1 MLDLNPNVPAIAL
14 QEVETAPIS
23 SLGRPILH
31 RLNFTIQP
39 GEFVTLLG
47 LNGAGKS
54 TLLRSLVGLTPLR
67 QGTIRI
73 YGVEVSPRSLPQ
85 VRREVGMLFQGGA
98 LVRQLSAI
106 ENVLCGRL
114 GALSPWQTMLG
125 FSQSDRRR
133 ALDLLTQLGLK
144 DQAYQRT
151 GQLSGGQQQRV
162 AIARALIQSPKIL
175 LADEPIAGLDVLA
188 TRQVMDIL
196 AQLHQEQGLTVV
208 TVLHDLSMASAYG
221 ERAIVL
227 DQGKIIHDGSCRN
240 LPDHFAQLAQA
251 G

>member
-133 ALDLLTQLGLK
+133 ALDLLAQLGLK

-240 LPDHFAQLAQA
+240 LPAHFAQLAQA